1 MRLFK
6 RLEIGKRKSE
16 INIDSLWYNIDTMN
30 NTKKQGQ
37 LRFIIYRKKQDK
49 HFTGVCLDLDIV
61 EQNKDPEILR
71 KNLEEAAKGYIEA
84 VSKCN
89 LSDELLNK
97 KVPKKYLKII
107 EDLEEYLSHIQ
118 KDSLISN
125 GSSIQD
131 SQIFTRNV
139 CELACA

>member
-1 MRLFK
+1 
-6 RLEIGKRKSE
+6 
-16 INIDSLWYNIDTMN
+16 MN